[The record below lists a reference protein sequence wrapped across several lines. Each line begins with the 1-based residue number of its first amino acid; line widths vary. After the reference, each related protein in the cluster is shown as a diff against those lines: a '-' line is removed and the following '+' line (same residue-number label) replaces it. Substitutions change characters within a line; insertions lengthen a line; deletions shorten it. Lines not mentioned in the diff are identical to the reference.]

1 MTATPVP
8 RSGIRSQAL
17 PLLVAGCFFM
27 ENLDATIVTTAV
39 PSIARDLGVT
49 AASVGITIT
58 AYVMTVA
65 VLIPLSGWLADRFG
79 TRRVLLVAIALFTIA
94 SLACAASPELPV
106 LIAARVVQGIGGALM
121 VPVGR
126 MTVLRATEK
135 KDLVRAIAVLT
146 WPALAAP
153 IVAPLIGGLLT
164 TYLSWHWI
172 FLVNLPLGVIGFLV
186 GLRILPKR
194 DAAGTD
200 RPAVPAAPDWLG
212 LSLTSLGIASIV
224 WATTILTAAHVD
236 ATQAALFGAAG
247 IVLLAVAIRH
257 LLTARH
263 PFVELRLLRIR
274 SYGVAVGGG
283 SVYRLAIS
291 AIPFVVPLLFQRAFG
306 WTPVEAGAAVLFLFA
321 GNLGIKPLTTWML
334 TTAGFKRVMIAS
346 HLLGAAC
353 LVAMSFVRET
363 TPFGVI
369 LLVLLISG
377 AARSTGFTAYNTI
390 TYADI
395 DAVHMTGANV
405 LDATVQQL
413 AVGFGVAVGAITITV
428 GSALAPAG
436 DSAGSGAPGGGTG
449 GSGTGGTGVFAYD
462 VAFLTLAV
470 ILLLAAI
477 PAWRLPASAGGALVR
492 RGEDA

>member
-1 MTATPVP
+1 MTATPSP
-8 RSGIRSQAL
+8 RAGIRSQAL
-17 PLLVAGCFFM
+17 PLLVAWCFFM

-79 TRRVLLVAIALFTIA
+79 PRRVLLVAIALFTLA
-94 SLACAASPELPV
+94 SAACAASPELPV
-106 LIAARVVQGIGGALM
+106 LIAARIVQGIGGALM

-164 TYLSWHWI
+164 TALSWHWI
-172 FLVNLPLGVIGFLV
+172 FLVNLPLGVVGFLV
-186 GLRILPKR
+186 GLRILPRR
-194 DAAGTD
+194 DAAGAD
-200 RPAVPAAPDWLG
+200 RATPARPDWLG
-212 LSLTSLGIASIV
+212 LSLTSLGIASLV
-224 WATTILTAAHVD
+224 WATTLLTASRVD
-236 ATQAALFGAAG
+236 VVPTVLFGAAG
-247 IVLLAVAIRH
+247 FVLLALAIRH
-257 LLTARH
+257 LLSTPH
-263 PFVELRLLRIR
+263 PFVELRLLRIH
-274 SYGVAVGGG
+274 SYGVALGGG
-283 SVYRLAIS
+283 SIYRLAIS
-291 AIPFVVPLLFQRAFG
+291 AIPFVLPLLFQRAFG

-321 GNLGIKPLTTWML
+321 GNLGIKPTTTWML
-334 TTAGFKRVMIAS
+334 NTVGFKRVMIAS
-346 HLLGAAC
+346 HLVGAVC
-353 LVAMSFVRET
+353 LLAMTLFRET

-395 DAVHMTGANV
+395 DAVDMTGANV

-413 AVGFGVAVGAITITV
+413 AVGFGVAVGAIAITV
-428 GSALAPAG
+428 GLALAPGG
-436 DSAGSGAPGGGTG
+436 DPTL
-449 GSGTGGTGVFAYD
+449 VFAYD
-462 VAFLTLAV
+462 VAFLTLAA
-470 ILLLAAI
+470 ILLLAVI
-477 PAWRLPASAGGALVR
+477 PAWRLPASAGDALVR
-492 RGEDA
+492 GRTTS

>member
-1 MTATPVP
+1 MTATPAPVHA
-8 RSGIRSQAL
+8 GIRSQAL

-79 TRRVLLVAIALFTIA
+79 TRRVLLIAIALFTIA

-106 LIAARVVQGIGGALM
+106 LIAARVAQGIGGALM

-126 MTVLRATEK
+126 MTVLRTTEK

-172 FLVNLPLGVIGFLV
+172 FLVNLPLGVIGFVV
-186 GLRILPKR
+186 GLRILPRR

-200 RPAVPAAPDWLG
+200 RPTVAPDWLG
-212 LSLTSLGIASIV
+212 LTLTSLGIAAIV
-224 WATTILTAAHVD
+224 WATTLVTAARVD
-236 ATQAALFGAAG
+236 VLQAVLFGAVGVA
-247 IVLLAVAIRH
+247 LLAFAIRH
-257 LLTARH
+257 LLRAPR

-291 AIPFVVPLLFQRAFG
+291 AIPFVLPLLFQRAFG

-321 GNLGIKPLTTWML
+321 GNLGIKPTTTWML
-334 TTAGFKRVMIAS
+334 RTAGFQRVMIAS
-346 HLLGAAC
+346 HLVGAAC
-353 LVAMSFVRET
+353 LLAMTLFRPS
-363 TPFGVI
+363 TPFLVI
-369 LLVLLISG
+369 ALVLVISG
-377 AARSTGFTAYNTI
+377 AARSAGFTAYNTI

-395 DAVHMTGANV
+395 EPTHMTGANV

-413 AVGFGVAVGAITITV
+413 AVGFGVALGAVSITV
-428 GSALAPAG
+428 GLALAP
-436 DSAGSGAPGGGTG
+436 GGEE
-449 GSGTGGTGVFAYD
+449 TGVFAYD
-462 VAFLTLAV
+462 IAFVTLAAV
-470 ILLLAAI
+470 LLLAAI
-477 PAWRLPASAGGALVR
+477 PACRLPASTGGELVR
-492 RGEDA
+492 GKA

>member
-1 MTATPVP
+1 MTATPAAP
-8 RSGIRSQAL
+8 RAGIRSQAL

-94 SLACAASPELPV
+94 SAACAASPELPV

-126 MTVLRATEK
+126 MTVLRTTER

-186 GLRILPKR
+186 GLRILPRR

-200 RPAVPAAPDWLG
+200 RPAAAAPDWLG
-212 LSLTSLGIASIV
+212 LSLTSLGIAAIV
-224 WATTILTAAHVD
+224 WATTLLTASRVD
-236 ATQAALFGAAG
+236 LVQAALFGAAG
-247 IVLLAVAIRH
+247 IALLALAIRH
-257 LLTARH
+257 LLRTPR
-263 PFVELRLLRIR
+263 PFVELRLLRIH

-283 SVYRLAIS
+283 SIYRLAIS
-291 AIPFVVPLLFQRAFG
+291 AIPFVLPLLFQRAFG
-306 WTPVEAGAAVLFLFA
+306 WSPVEAGAAVLFLFA
-321 GNLGIKPLTTWML
+321 GNLGIKPTTTWML
-334 TTAGFKRVMIAS
+334 NTAGFKRVMVAS
-346 HLLGAAC
+346 HLVGAAC
-353 LVAMSFVRET
+353 LLAMTLFRET

-413 AVGFGVAVGAITITV
+413 AVGFGIAVGALSITV
-428 GSALAPAG
+428 GLAFAPDG
-436 DSAGSGAPGGGTG
+436 DATD
-449 GSGTGGTGVFAYD
+449 VVAYD
-462 VAFLTLAV
+462 VAFATLAA
-470 ILLLAAI
+470 ILLVAAI

-492 RGEDA
+492 GRRST